1 MVTKW
6 KITVGL
12 LLILFCGC
20 SQVKELH
27 ESSTIISF
35 KEHTDVNADSIL
47 ELSFLKLQTKDS
59 CLVKNVGLIR
69 ELNNCLLIL
78 DSANSNLYV
87 FNKSGAYVNQIGQKG
102 SGPGEYILLSSFFVD
117 NNKNYIAAI
126 DIAQDKVLY
135 YNATDFSFLYERRL
149 PFSTSCCLQ
158 LEDGNLLWNSREYT
172 DSKLSDFYFV
182 VTDSLFDIID
192 YKMNK
197 EFKSG
202 YTTGPSQMIYKV
214 GTNVFAYTPFDLT
227 IYRVGTSEIVPAHSF
242 SFEGTD
248 IPSLDFLNKTSNQ
261 GNSNYLYD
269 LIQSDYISYYCVEE
283 TERDLFVCYMKN
295 KEKYIGLYDKN
306 TDRTYN
312 YPIKIFQDQL
322 KVGELN
328 YFSIGSVDDYHVAPL
343 DVLSLKDMAG
353 NGYVFDDKLSELL
366 TISNEEDNSILL
378 FVRIKK

>member
-6 KITVGL
+6 KIRVGL

-59 CLVKNVGLIR
+59 CLVKNVGLIK
-69 ELNNCLLIL
+69 ELNNYLLIL

-87 FNKSGAYVNQIGQKG
+87 FNKLGAFVNQIGQKG

-117 NNKNYIAAI
+117 NNKNYIIAI
-126 DIAQDKVLY
+126 DVAQDKVLY
-135 YNATDFSFLYERRL
+135 YSATDFSFLYERRL

-182 VTDSLFDIID
+182 VTDSLFNVID

-214 GTNVFAYTPFDLT
+214 GANVFAYTPFDLT

-248 IPSLDFLNKTSNQ
+248 IPSLDFLNKISNQ

-269 LIQSDYISYYCVEE
+269 LIQSDYISYYSVEE

-306 TDRTYN
+306 TNKTYN
-312 YPIKIFQDQL
+312 YTIKTFQDQL

-328 YFSIGSVDDYHVAPL
+328 YFSTGSVDGYHVAPL
-343 DVLSLKDMAG
+343 DVLSLKDLVR
-353 NGYVFDDKLSELL
+353 NGYACDDKLSELL
-366 TISNEEDNSILL
+366 AISSEEDNPILL
-378 FVRIKK
+378 FVRIRK

>member
-87 FNKSGAYVNQIGQKG
+87 FNKSGAFVNQIGHKG